1 MESAV
6 LISKSK
12 TDLSILLTLA
22 KKLGIVTHRLTTEEI
37 EDMSLINAMK
47 TGRTSEYID
56 VDKYLKKLRRK

>member
-56 VDKYLKKLRRK
+56 VDKYLKKLRGK

>member
-37 EDMSLINAMK
+37 EDMALINAMK
-47 TGRTSEYID
+47 TGRTGEY
-56 VDKYLKKLRRK
+56 VDTGKFLKKLKAE

>member
-37 EDMSLINAMK
+37 EDMALINAMK
-47 TGRTSEYID
+47 TGRTGEYID
-56 VDKYLKKLRRK
+56 TDKFLKKLKAE

>member
-37 EDMSLINAMK
+37 EDMALINAMK
-47 TGRTSEYID
+47 NGRTGEY
-56 VDKYLKKLRRK
+56 VDTGKFLKKLKAE

>member
-47 TGRTSEYID
+47 TGRTGEYID
-56 VDKYLKKLRRK
+56 VDKYLKKLRGK

>member
-1 MESAV
+1 MEIAV

-37 EDMSLINAMK
+37 EDMALINAMK
-47 TGRTSEYID
+47 TGRTGEYID
-56 VDKYLKKLRRK
+56 TDKFLKKLKAE